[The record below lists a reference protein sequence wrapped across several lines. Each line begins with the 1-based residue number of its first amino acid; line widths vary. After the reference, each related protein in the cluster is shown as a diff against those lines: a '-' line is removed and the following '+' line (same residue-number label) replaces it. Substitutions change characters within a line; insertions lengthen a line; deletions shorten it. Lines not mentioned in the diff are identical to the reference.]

1 MVTSLWAKPSPPK
14 TGYLPDLSMIY
25 QNHPLSANTTRVLRV
40 LPATTPDQ
48 SEIISCRLSVVSL
61 DPAPEYRAL
70 SYVWGHPSGK
80 RFILIDDTRFRVRN
94 NLWNYLAQARSDGYV
109 DPLWID
115 AICINQSDLDERSKQ
130 VAIMGQIYSKATEV
144 RAWLG
149 AGTTQNLLAMQY
161 IDEINWKAVSGQSKE
176 KEGSSIADS
185 QLEPIQK
192 LLETEYWSRLWIMQE
207 FVLANSVTLQCGP
220 KTIPGA
226 TFDQMVH
233 AATSTPSRPFKK
245 QLAGTTAFNILRSR
259 RNYAKRKVQQTKS
272 YFLLALGSSSRLQCA
287 DPHDYVYA
295 VLSLDSEASAEIVP
309 DYSKPHLMVLLEV
322 ISYFEKRLK
331 ALGPINYQLYESVAD
346 ELQRNMGLGYHK
358 EATQARE
365 RLKANRTNNVIKRV
379 VNA

>member
-1 MVTSLWAKPSPPK
+1 VGSPIWQK
-14 TGYLPDLSMIY
+14 VHSYR
-25 QNHPLSANTTRVLRV
+25 QHPI
-40 LPATTPDQ
+40 Q
-48 SEIISCRLSVVSL
+48 SS
-61 DPAPEYRAL
+61 
-70 SYVWGHPSGK
+70 K
-80 RFILIDDTRFRVRN
+80 

-130 VAIMGQIYSKATEV
+130 VAIMGQIYSKASEV

-149 AGTTQNLLAMQY
+149 AGSKENLLAMQY
-161 IDEINWKAVSGQSKE
+161 IDEIDWKVVSGQSRE
-176 KEGSSIADS
+176 KASPSIADE

-207 FVLANSVTLQCGP
+207 FVLASSVTLYCGP

-233 AATSTPSRPFKK
+233 AVTSTPSRPFKE
-245 QLAGTTAFNILRSR
+245 QLSGTTAFNILRSR
-259 RNYAKRKVQQTKS
+259 RDYTRRKVIQTKS
-272 YFLLALGSSSRLQCA
+272 YFLLALGPSSRLQCA
-287 DPHDYVYA
+287 DPHDHVYA

-309 DYSKPHLMVLLEV
+309 DYSKPLLMVLLEV

-331 ALGPINYQLYESVAD
+331 ALGPINYQIYESVAD
-346 ELQRNMGLGYHK
+346 VLQQRLGLGNHR
-358 EATQARE
+358 EATQACE
-365 RLKANRTNNVIKRV
+365 RLKANRTNNVRKRV